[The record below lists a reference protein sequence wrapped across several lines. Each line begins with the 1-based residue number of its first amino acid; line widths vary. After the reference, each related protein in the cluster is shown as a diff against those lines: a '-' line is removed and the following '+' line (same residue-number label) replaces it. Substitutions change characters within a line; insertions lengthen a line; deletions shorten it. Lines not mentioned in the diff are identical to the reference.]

1 MEQYID
7 ACELIKDTEKEIRRL
22 EKQRKTIHTDSV
34 KGSLPEFPYTP
45 TTIKIQGVA
54 YSVVAEP
61 RRLEMEK
68 ELLEER
74 KANALAIKLQVEE
87 WLNTIPSRMQRIIK
101 YKIFE
106 QLTWEET
113 AARIG
118 RKATGDNLKK
128 EYQRFMDNI

>member
-61 RRLEMEK
+61 RRLEMEQ

-87 WLNTIPSRMQRIIK
+87 WLNTIPSRMQRIIR
-101 YKIFE
+101 YSVFE
-106 QLTWEET
+106 GLSWNEV
-113 AARIG
+113 AIRMG
-118 RKATGDNLKK
+118 RKATADSVRMELERYMKK
-128 EYQRFMDNI
+128 H

>member
-34 KGSLPEFPYTP
+34 KGSLSEFPYTP

-54 YSVVAEP
+54 YSVVTEP
-61 RRLEMEK
+61 RRLEMEQ

-74 KANALAIKLQVEE
+74 KAAAQAIKLQVEE
-87 WLNTIPSRMQRIIK
+87 WMNGIPSRMQRIIR
-101 YKIFE
+101 YSVFE
-106 QLTWEET
+106 GLSWNEV
-113 AARIG
+113 AIRMG
-118 RKATGDNLKK
+118 RKATADSVRMEYNNFMKK
-128 EYQRFMDNI
+128 S